1 LFELKIGSDSGPID
15 TESWLDF
22 CLNNQ
27 QLRTLEINRDYEKI
41 KTFQTIV
48 ENFPNLRFL
57 IWQACFRK
65 KAKEEKAIKLIG
77 KNCKNLKFLVM
88 VLCFKKRDDIIAPL
102 KEKISDLKGL
112 VIVKNGETGAFED
125 FLFD

>member
-1 LFELKIGSDSGPID
+1 LELPLASNKLLEEVELKRLFELKIGSDSGPID

-48 ENFPNLRFL
+48 ENLPNLRFL

-65 KAKEEKAIKLIG
+65 KAEEEKAIKLIG
-77 KNCKNLKFLVM
+77 KNCKNLKFLVYHRPPKGKNIR
-88 VLCFKKRDDIIAPL
+88 LERTRDCKKW
-102 KEKISDLKGL
+102 
-112 VIVKNGETGAFED
+112 
-125 FLFD
+125 